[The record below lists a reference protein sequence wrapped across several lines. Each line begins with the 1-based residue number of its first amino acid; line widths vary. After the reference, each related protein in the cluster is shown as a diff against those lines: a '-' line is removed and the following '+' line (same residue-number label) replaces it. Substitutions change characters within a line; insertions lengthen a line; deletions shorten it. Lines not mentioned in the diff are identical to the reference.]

1 MKSNIERDP
10 GDVPGALG
18 GMGDVGGQGAVHD
31 KTPPRNARG
40 GEF

>member
-10 GDVPGALG
+10 GDVPS
-18 GMGDVGGQGAVHD
+18 DVGGKGAAHD
-31 KTPPRNARG
+31 KTPPRSERG

>member
-10 GDVPGALG
+10 GDVPGC
-18 GMGDVGGQGAVHD
+18 VGGKGAAHD
-31 KTPPRNARG
+31 KTPPRNTRG